1 MKSSILSAFLFG
13 ASALAVPSAGLSG
26 TGDLNKRSVPSRP
39 DYVYYPQRPNQPPKT
54 YQPPRNTNEFV
65 PESEYRD
72 AILRVHNEVR
82 AAHDVPAMKWSR
94 DLVNYAMTNTP
105 SCQSYGHTRT
115 LQQDGIGENI
125 LYGQQTPEQMVRE
138 MWYDKE
144 LRVYD
149 FNRQGFSGAT
159 GHLTQMIWKGTTEVG
174 CMVRKCPYGTYVKCD
189 YRGKGN
195 IIGQFEQNCKAP
207 KNGYNSA
214 NNKNN
219 QNYQN
224 YQSNNQNYQNYR
236 GGNKEYQSNYQNQ
249 ASQKNQNY
257 QNYQPA
263 NNNQGYQSYYYAK
276 RDNTE
281 ENKYQQPSDKKKN
294 CDKAGTVDRK
304 SKSQP
309 ETTTENGPTGYAR
322 PVYSTLYE
330 TEKDKVYDITNPNN
344 FNMVPGRTFRNIVYK
359 QK

>member
-1 MKSSILSAFLFG
+1 MKPAILLALLVG
-13 ASALAVPSAGLSG
+13 VSALTVPNTGLSEA
-26 TGDLNKRSVPSRP
+26 GDLSKRSVPSRP

-54 YQPPRNTNEFV
+54 YQPPRNTNEFL
-65 PESEYRD
+65 PEAEYRD

-82 AAHDVPAMKWSR
+82 AAHDVPAMRWSR
-94 DLVNYAMTNTP
+94 DLVNYAMANTP

-125 LYGQQTPEQMVRE
+125 LYGQQKPEQMVRE
-138 MWYDKE
+138 LWYDKE
-144 LRVYD
+144 LRLYD

-159 GHLTQMIWKGTTEVG
+159 GHFTQMIWKGTTEVG
-174 CMVRKCPYGTYVKCD
+174 CMVRKCTYGTYVKCD

-214 NNKNN
+214 NNQYN
-219 QNYQN
+219 QYNQN
-224 YQSNNQNYQNYR
+224 YQSNNQNYQNYQ
-236 GGNKEYQSNYQNQ
+236 GGNKNYQSQP
-249 ASQKNQNY
+249 SKKNQNY
-257 QNYQPA
+257 QSYQPT
-263 NNNQGYQSYYYAK
+263 NKNSNYQSYYYAK

-281 ENKYQQPSDKKKN
+281 ENKYQQPGDKKKN
-294 CDKAGTVDRK
+294 CDK
-304 SKSQP
+304 SKAAIDKKVESQP
-309 ETTTENGPTGYAR
+309 ETTPSYEPTGYTR
-322 PVYSTLYE
+322 PAYSTLYE

-344 FNMVPGRTFRNIVYK
+344 FNMVPGRTFRNIVYE